1 MAKKQTDKKK
11 INIKLLSGQTY
22 LILTTDQMFQVSN
35 CLLHCAGFA
44 KDDKEKAELLSIGE
58 EVSRSI
64 SENSYLGDGNNEEEW

>member
-22 LILTTDQMFQVSN
+22 LVLTTDQMFQVSSS
-35 CLLHCAGFA
+35 LLHYAGFI
-44 KDDKEKAELLSIGE
+44 KDDKEKAELLSIIE
-58 EVSRSI
+58 EVSKCI

>member
-22 LILTTDQMFQVSN
+22 LVLTTDQMFQVSSS
-35 CLLHCAGFA
+35 LLHYASLI
-44 KDDKEKAELLSIGE
+44 KDDKEKAELLSIIE
-58 EVSRSI
+58 EVSKCI

>member
-22 LILTTDQMFQVSN
+22 LVLTTDQMFQVSSS
-35 CLLHCAGFA
+35 LLHYASLI
-44 KDDKEKAELLSIGE
+44 KDDKEKAELLSISE
-58 EVSRSI
+58 EVSKCI